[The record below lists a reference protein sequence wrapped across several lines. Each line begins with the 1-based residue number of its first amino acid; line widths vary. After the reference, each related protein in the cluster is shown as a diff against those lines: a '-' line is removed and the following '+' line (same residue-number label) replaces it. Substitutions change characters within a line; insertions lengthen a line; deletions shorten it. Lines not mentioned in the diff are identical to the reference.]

1 MDFSLRGSV
10 VCVTGSNRGVG
21 RALVEAS
28 LERDVAKVYAA
39 ARDLES
45 LQPVVALDPA
55 RVVPLHLDLLDA
67 QSIERAAQSAPDTTL
82 LVNNAAILEFGAGLT
97 GERDNI
103 ARHLTTNTLGT
114 FDVIRAFAPVL
125 ERNGRGRIVTI
136 LSLQSFAGSS
146 GLDGYSASKAALHSL
161 LQSLRPALATTGV
174 TISGVYPGGVDTDML
189 KDLDAPKSSPRLVAE
204 GTLDGIERGDQ
215 DIFPDPVARLL
226 GDIWLTDPKRYEQLF
241 ARTDELVAVLDAA
254 RAAGRLEMP

>member
-1 MDFSLRGSV
+1 MDLSVRGSV

-21 RALVEAS
+21 RALVEAL
-28 LERDVAKVYAA
+28 LERGVARVYAG
-39 ARDLES
+39 ARDPES
-45 LQPVVALDPA
+45 LPPVIALDPA

-67 QSIERAAQSAPDTTL
+67 ESITRAAQSASDVTL
-82 LVNNAAILEFGAGLT
+82 LINNAAILEFGEGLT
-97 GERDNI
+97 GERENL

-125 ERNGRGRIVTI
+125 ERHGGGRIVTI

-161 LQSLRPALATTGV
+161 LQSLRPALELRGV
-174 TISGVYPGGVDTDML
+174 TVSGVYPGGVDTDML
-189 KDLDAPKSSPRLVAE
+189 KGLEAPKSSARLVAG
-204 GTLDGIERGDQ
+204 GTLDGVERGEK

-226 GDIWLTDPKRYEQLF
+226 GDIWVSDPLRYERLF
-241 ARTDELVAVLDAA
+241 ARTDELVAVLDSA
-254 RAAGRLEMP
+254 RADGRLEMS